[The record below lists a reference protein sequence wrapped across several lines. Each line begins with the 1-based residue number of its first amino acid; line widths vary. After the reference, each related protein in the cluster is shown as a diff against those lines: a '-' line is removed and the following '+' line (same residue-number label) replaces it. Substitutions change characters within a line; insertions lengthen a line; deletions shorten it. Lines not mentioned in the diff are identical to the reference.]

1 MFKVQITS
9 PIVNIDLSKKIKING
24 SAGDF
29 FTWKSVRCN
38 KDTRMVA
45 PFVCTA
51 LWDKILTCDNLM
63 KKGITLVD

>member
-1 MFKVQITS
+1 M
-9 PIVNIDLSKKIKING
+9 
-24 SAGDF
+24 
-29 FTWKSVRCN
+29 RCN

>member
-1 MFKVQITS
+1 LEECEVH
-9 PIVNIDLSKKIKING
+9 
-24 SAGDF
+24 
-29 FTWKSVRCN
+29 

-45 PFVCTA
+45 PLYVYSFVGIKILEWWLLCMCTA